1 VPGNITSTDNRISV
15 EGPLTTTEMPRLI
28 AAMHNVVSG
37 RGYRDI
43 TLDFS
48 GCKAAFQA
56 PMLAIVARAQAY
68 WAEGVDISLSL
79 PLDGRLRGLFINT
92 NWAHLIDVRD
102 QPESEYRG
110 FRHVPAI
117 KFKDGPEQ
125 HGAVTR
131 ILRTLLAALSGFD
144 RADLRAIEWS
154 LNEITDNV
162 INHAESQTGGF
173 VQVTNYAGA
182 AKRIEFAVS
191 DTGIGIPASLR
202 TTHPEWRSDTEAL
215 DKAIREGV
223 TRDKQ
228 VGQGNGLYGTWRI
241 AELSGGRFEVY
252 SGNAWLVSSPQQ
264 GLHIRDQQIPFRG
277 SLIIASIRYAQP
289 IDLSDALS
297 FSGKKHTPVDFVEMQ
312 YETDNEGNLEFNLTA
327 ESAGFGSRSAGEPIR
342 RKLVNLSRLHPDK
355 KIVVNFG
362 EVPLISSSYAD
373 EVFGKMFATMG
384 PVSFSQQIGFRNV
397 DPLVEQLI
405 NRAIIQRMTAPL
417 KD

>member
-1 VPGNITSTDNRISV
+1 
-15 EGPLTTTEMPRLI
+15 
-28 AAMHNVVSG
+28 MHNVVSG

-48 GCKAAFQA
+48 RCDAAFQG
-56 PMLAIVARAQAY
+56 PMLAIVARAQTY
-68 WAEGVDISLSL
+68 WADGVDISLEL
-79 PLDGRLRGLFINT
+79 PLDSRLRGLFINT
-92 NWAHLIDVRD
+92 NWAHLIDVRG

-117 KFKDGPEQ
+117 KFKDARDQ
-125 HGAVTR
+125 HDAVTR

-191 DTGIGIPASLR
+191 DNGIGIPASLR

-223 TRDKQ
+223 TRNKR

-241 AELSGGRFEVY
+241 TELSEGRFEVY

-277 SLIIASIRYAQP
+277 SLIIASIKYAQP
-289 IDLSDALS
+289 VDLSNALR
-297 FSGKKHTPVDFVEMQ
+297 FGEKKHTPVDFVESQ
-312 YETDNEGNLEFNLTA
+312 YETDDEGNLEFNLTA
-327 ESAGFGSRSAGEPIR
+327 ESDGFGSRAAGEPVR
-342 RKLVNLSRLHPDK
+342 RKLANLSRLYPDK
-355 KIVVNFG
+355 RIKVNLG
-362 EVPLISSSYAD
+362 DVPLISSSYAD
-373 EVFGKMFATMG
+373 EVFGKMFVSMG
-384 PVSFSQQIGFRNV
+384 PVRFSRQISFKNI

-405 NRAIIQRMTAPL
+405 NKAIMQRMTAPIN
-417 KD
+417 D